1 METLYQNSRL
11 ILTPALTL
19 CLFRIIIA
27 PKMIKIESEI
37 YKEVAEN
44 KKLYQNRRGANKTK
58 QYSDK
63 KVIFPFI

>member
-1 METLYQNSRL
+1 
-11 ILTPALTL
+11 
-19 CLFRIIIA
+19 
-27 PKMIKIESEI
+27 MIKIESEI